1 MILPMQNRIFLALV
15 GVFLLFLRGLQ
26 AHEINSNKLTLIM
39 REKNHI
45 SLVFQINLIKA
56 MNQVI
61 APQTG
66 NGDFVLGLSGADP
79 KIFQKAYDKT
89 KTKIFNGIQITTKDQ
104 SKLVVKDWKWPD
116 AKTIQNQFQSQI
128 MEIMTGTHDHTKEP
142 LVEINA
148 ELVSKL
154 DLSEIKI
161 QVLPEIQPILFI
173 SYKPS
178 LLWSNLSKPSEI
190 QF

>member
-1 MILPMQNRIFLALV
+1 MQNRTIIALIACLLVANSNLLA
-15 GVFLLFLRGLQ
+15 
-26 AHEINSNKLTLIM
+26 HDINSNKLTMIM

-45 SLVFQINLIKA
+45 SLVFNINFIKV

-66 NGDFVLGLSGADP
+66 SGDFVLGLSGADP

-89 KTKIFNGIQITTKDQ
+89 KTKVYNGIQITTKDQ
-104 SKLVVKDWKWPD
+104 TKLIIKEWKWPD
-116 AKTIQNQFQSQI
+116 AKTIQNQFQTQI
-128 MEIMTGTHDHTKEP
+128 MEIMTGSHDHTKEP
-142 LVEINA
+142 MIEINA

-154 DLSEIKI
+154 DMSEIKI
-161 QVLPEIQPILFI
+161 QVIPEMQPILFI

-178 LLWSNLSKPSEI
+178 IIWSSISKPSDI